1 MAENTVSLKD
11 MERQEIEGE
20 GNNCLKCVK
29 WNSGKGLK
37 VLYQGGIEPAMLQA
51 ESIMRGTNDLI
62 IIRQLCSIIDYLH
75 SVDTAIVGF
84 QGELGLIKDDEEEK
98 NEAA

>member
-29 WNSGKGLK
+29 WNNGKGLEFYIK
-37 VLYQGGIEPAMLQA
+37 EALNP
-51 ESIMRGTNDLI
+51 R
-62 IIRQLCSIIDYLH
+62 CSKRKAL
-75 SVDTAIVGF
+75 
-84 QGELGLIKDDEEEK
+84 
-98 NEAA
+98 